1 MVGMIRM
8 AGCTPNGMPNA
19 ARKSNAHSGI
29 HPTYQMAHRR
39 LVRGLYATC
48 VRLLPTHTTASKLR
62 HIWADVL
69 LCAIHVLITRLPIA
83 MSLITYIVEDSV
95 TIRDNLIATLEEIA
109 PVKVVGFAET
119 ETEASLWLSSNGGDW
134 QLAIVDLFL
143 KEGSGL
149 GVLKGCQSRQHH
161 QKVVVLTNYATDD
174 IRKRCTILGADA
186 VFDKSNEIEAL
197 LDFCSASTT
206 R

>member
-1 MVGMIRM
+1 M
-8 AGCTPNGMPNA
+8 A
-19 ARKSNAHSGI
+19 
-29 HPTYQMAHRR
+29 
-39 LVRGLYATC
+39 
-48 VRLLPTHTTASKLR
+48 
-62 HIWADVL
+62 
-69 LCAIHVLITRLPIA
+69 
-83 MSLITYIVEDSV
+83 LITYIVEDSA

-119 ETEASLWLSSNGGDW
+119 ENEASLWLADHDGDW

-149 GVLKGCQSRQHH
+149 GVLKGCQNRLNY

-174 IRKRCTILGADA
+174 IRERCTVLGADA
-186 VFDKSNEIEAL
+186 VFDKSNELDAL
-197 LDFCSASTT
+197 FDFCAGATT